1 MAQFNPDKPTLY
13 SSRICPFAQRAV
25 IAMTEAGIDYEDV
38 FVDLFN
44 KPDWYSQIHPQGLVP
59 AVRLPGGKALTE
71 SQFIVYYAADI
82 NEKLY
87 PKTPVERYDTRQLMD
102 YIDKKV
108 MPNYY
113 KIMIGPVEDVVAVRE
128 DMQIR
133 IRELNEK
140 LLEINPDGI
149 YVHGDSLTI
158 ADIYLLPLIQR
169 YYLGVRKHCLPALD
183 ETGLERFIKWKK
195 TLFELA
201 SFKKS
206 FDSEDDIWTALSNLK
221 KRLDAQK

>member
-25 IAMTEAGIDYEDV
+25 IAMSEAGIDYEDV
-38 FVDLFN
+38 FVDLFD

-71 SQFIVYYAADI
+71 SQFIVYYAADN

-128 DMQIR
+128 DMQSR

-169 YYLGVRKHCLPALD
+169 YYLGVRKHSLPALD
-183 ETGLERFIKWKK
+183 ETGLERFVKWKK
-195 TLFELA
+195 TLFELP

>member
-102 YIDKKV
+102 
-108 MPNYY
+108 
-113 KIMIGPVEDVVAVRE
+113 
-128 DMQIR
+128 
-133 IRELNEK
+133 
-140 LLEINPDGI
+140 
-149 YVHGDSLTI
+149 
-158 ADIYLLPLIQR
+158 
-169 YYLGVRKHCLPALD
+169 
-183 ETGLERFIKWKK
+183 
-195 TLFELA
+195 
-201 SFKKS
+201 
-206 FDSEDDIWTALSNLK
+206 
-221 KRLDAQK
+221 

>member
-1 MAQFNPDKPTLY
+1 M
-13 SSRICPFAQRAV
+13 
-25 IAMTEAGIDYEDV
+25 
-38 FVDLFN
+38 LFCS
-44 KPDWYSQIHPQGLVP
+44 KSWLAP

-82 NEKLY
+82 NERLY
-87 PKTPVERYDTRQLMD
+87 PKTPVERYDTRQLLD

-113 KIMIGPVEDVVAVRE
+113 KIMIGPVEDVVPVRE

-149 YVHGDSLTI
+149 YVHGDTLAI

-169 YYLGVRKHCLPALD
+169 YYLGVRKHSLPALD
-183 ETGLERFIKWKK
+183 ETGLEIFIKWI
-195 TLFELA
+195 TPLFELP

-206 FDSEDDIWTALSNLK
+206 FDSKDDIWNAFSNLK
-221 KRLDAQK
+221 KKLNTQK